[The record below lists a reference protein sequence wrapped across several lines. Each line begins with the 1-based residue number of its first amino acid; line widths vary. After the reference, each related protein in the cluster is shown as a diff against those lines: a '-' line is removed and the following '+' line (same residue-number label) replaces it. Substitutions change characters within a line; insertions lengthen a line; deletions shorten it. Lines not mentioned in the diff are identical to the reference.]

1 MKELKFNIQY
11 LMKRKELYFSIIIIL
26 LINLI
31 HVILCVN
38 ESLRLGNFIEGSYTS
53 EYQFILYNAQISLN
67 VLVIIAFPIVLSLVI
82 SDSSWLD
89 KKNKTVNLLNTRLNY
104 KKNILVRFFLSFII
118 AFIISFLGFLIN
130 YILLRM
136 IYGSGNNLTYFQSLP
151 FYLENNSLWFLDD
164 LRLVNPTLFVLT
176 INCTVSILLGL
187 LSGLTYICSFFVN
200 QRIIIYFIPLIF
212 LILVELLFPLI
223 GIDNISFISML
234 QPFSQFNMNSY
245 VIGIIILL
253 CVNIL
258 LLCISLRKKDVLI
271 WKKFCFQK
279 LSCYI

>member
-271 WKKFCFQK
+271 
-279 LSCYI
+279 